1 LARENRWVPGRG
13 HSIKLGFLNQ
23 SPGKHVRSLGGGQNI
38 DKVLLKSL
46 NIKIKNLM
54 LNGSAAWLIYEF

>member
-1 LARENRWVPGRG
+1 MGTWEGAQHQTGVSQPVPR
-13 HSIKLGFLNQ
+13 KTCEEL
-23 SPGKHVRSLGGGQNI
+23 RGGGQNI